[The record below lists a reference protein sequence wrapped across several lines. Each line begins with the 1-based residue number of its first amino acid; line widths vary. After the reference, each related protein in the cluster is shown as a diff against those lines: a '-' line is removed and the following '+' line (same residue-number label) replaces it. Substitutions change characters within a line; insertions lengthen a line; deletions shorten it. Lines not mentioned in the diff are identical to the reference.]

1 MPKSSRRTSTDV
13 TIIDSNV
20 QRSSLRRAKTAF
32 IVSGIVAGVLAA
44 LVLSSH
50 MHPILAVLVGAL
62 IALPVAAIVGAAVL
76 IWPMVRILV
85 HWWVEIAAASLVLA
99 GMSALYHVA
108 AGPVVIGVVLALA
121 GGLLLPPPLRRRTVS
136 LVWCVISRHR
146 LRMSFAAFIRGN
158 REGTLPFILHAKP
171 TPVGERVV
179 VWLRP
184 GLSLAELQNRQGQ
197 LAVSCWAKNV
207 TVESASAKYA
217 ALLVFNIKRHNTLDA
232 AVDSPLADTPTA
244 PAREKTA
251 TADVTALDLTDV
263 PEDAVKATEV
273 KPARKQPANTAVYK
287 PTANKPAAPA
297 DAVLSASGEDV
308 SDYI

>member
-1 MPKSSRRTSTDV
+1 MPKFSRRTSADV
-13 TIIDSNV
+13 NVIDSNV
-20 QRSSLRRAKTAF
+20 QRSSKRRAKTAF
-32 IVSGIVAGVLAA
+32 IVSGLLAWVLAA
-44 LVLSSH
+44 LVLSSL
-50 MHPILAVLVGAL
+50 MNPILAVFLGAL
-62 IALPVAAIVGAAVL
+62 IALPIAGVVFLAVL
-76 IWPMVRILV
+76 VWPVVRILV

-108 AGPVVIGVVLALA
+108 AGPVVIGVLLTLA
-121 GGLLLPPPLRRRTVS
+121 GGLLLPPAVRRRTIAW
-136 LVWCVISRHR
+136 VWCVISRHR

-171 TPVGERVV
+171 TPVGERVM

-184 GLSLAELQNRQGQ
+184 GLSLAELQNRLDQ

-207 TVESASAKYA
+207 SVESASSKYA
-217 ALLVFNIKRHNTLDA
+217 ALLVFNIKRHNTLDG
-232 AVDSPLADTPTA
+232 AVDSPLADTPAA

-263 PEDAVKATEV
+263 PENAVKAED
-273 KPARKQPANTAVYK
+273 KPARKQPANTAVFK
-287 PTANKPAAPA
+287 PTTNKPAGPA